1 MKALA
6 TLNRGIEAL
15 SAGALAVMTA
25 LVLIQVFYRY
35 VLKDPLTVTQ
45 EVSVYAM
52 VWVVMLGSTIAVR
65 NRTHIAVSLVV
76 DKMPPA
82 LRRGVMALGY
92 CIILAFWGIMLV
104 QGWNVADRAMLQIS
118 PSSGIPV
125 GWVMLAIPLS
135 AAVSI
140 LYTLELFLVDVVRVQ
155 APGQEG

>member
-15 SAGALAVMTA
+15 SVLSMALMTA
-25 LVLIQVFYRY
+25 LVIIQVFYRY
-35 VLKDPLTVTQ
+35 VLQNPLTVTQ

-65 NRTHIAVSLVV
+65 KRTHIAVTLFV

-82 LRRGVMALGY
+82 LRRAIMTLSYA
-92 CIILAFWGIMLV
+92 IILAFWGIMLT
-104 QGWNVADRAMLQIS
+104 QGWKVADRAMLQIS

-125 GWVMLAIPLS
+125 GWIMLSIPLS

-140 LYTLELFLVDVVRVQ
+140 LYTLELFWIDVVRGQ
-155 APGQEG
+155 ALGREG